1 MKHLL
6 RDEVVFQ
13 KMTNPHDTK
22 RIQRLQ
28 QLMDASEL
36 TIKDFQDTG
45 IIMERGEFE
54 SLYAVAPELHQT
66 CTDVCRYVG
75 GFFIQMLNTG
85 RFYLKYANY
94 RGKYADK
101 IDELE
106 AVLWE
111 RINTNNNGQG

>member
-13 KMTNPHDTK
+13 KITNPHDTK
-22 RIQRLQ
+22 RIQRLH
-28 QLMDASEL
+28 QLMDADEL

-45 IIMERGEFE
+45 IIMDRDEFE
-54 SLYAVAPELHQT
+54 SIYAVAPELDQS

-75 GFFIQMLNTG
+75 GFFIQMLSTG
-85 RFYLKYANY
+85 RLYLKYGTY

-106 AVLWE
+106 SVLWG
-111 RINTNNNGQG
+111 RINTNNNGQR